1 MAHLTDPELMQEA
14 EETLLR
20 TFIEFQGNV
29 YRRLDEIDAQI
40 SELRCIITSGDT
52 AEW

>member
-1 MAHLTDPELMQEA
+1 MAHLTDSELMQEA

-20 TFIEFQGNV
+20 SLIEFKANV

-40 SELRCIITSGDT
+40 SELRCILSEGRRG
-52 AEW
+52 

>member
-20 TFIEFQGNV
+20 SLIEFKANV
-29 YRRLDEIDAQI
+29 YKRLDALEAAVAEIYNALSTTTD
-40 SELRCIITSGDT
+40 SR
-52 AEW
+52 